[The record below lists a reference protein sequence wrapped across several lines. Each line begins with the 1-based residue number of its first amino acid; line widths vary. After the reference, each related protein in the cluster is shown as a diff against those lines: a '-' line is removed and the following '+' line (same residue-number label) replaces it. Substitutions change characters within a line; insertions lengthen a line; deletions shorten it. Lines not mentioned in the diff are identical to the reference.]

1 MPARTI
7 RRQPIVQPT
16 KTRTQNRTK
25 VYNARGD
32 QIHHHTKILPQ
43 VHEHRQQVRFVKEP
57 ARRGQK
63 PSVTRAPI
71 FRRRDSTK
79 VVRAQQNEQH
89 QHTIIKPRVE
99 NTDTNVQINKLPNRR
114 QNLQDVV
121 HATENKQIVR
131 NQVIQAPAKTLVTQ
145 PIVQHI
151 VREKEVH
158 HIHRPVIKKQQVVRK
173 INVPTP
179 VIQKVPIVRRV
190 RAVVQTKVLPAQT
203 LVLRGQGGAL
213 AAATEFNE
221 GAVAA
226 AGSGALLT
234 GGLVA
239 SGNLALQNE
248 ALANLSAAQ
257 GATFVDAD
265 AALNL
270 ENNSNGQLVLEGQG
284 YSDADLLLNAD
295 VNQGQLVLD
304 SDADLSNAE
313 F

>member
-1 MPARTI
+1 M
-7 RRQPIVQPT
+7 
-16 KTRTQNRTK
+16 
-25 VYNARGD
+25 
-32 QIHHHTKILPQ
+32 
-43 VHEHRQQVRFVKEP
+43 
-57 ARRGQK
+57 
-63 PSVTRAPI
+63 
-71 FRRRDSTK
+71 
-79 VVRAQQNEQH
+79 
-89 QHTIIKPRVE
+89 
-99 NTDTNVQINKLPNRR
+99 
-114 QNLQDVV
+114 
-121 HATENKQIVR
+121 
-131 NQVIQAPAKTLVTQ
+131 
-145 PIVQHI
+145 
-151 VREKEVH
+151 
-158 HIHRPVIKKQQVVRK
+158 
-173 INVPTP
+173 
-179 VIQKVPIVRRV
+179 
-190 RAVVQTKVLPAQT
+190 
-203 LVLRGQGGAL
+203 VLRGQGGAL

-226 AGSGALLT
+226 AGSGALLI